1 MSLFAWGFNGS
12 GQIGRPIDTN
22 QRRLALT
29 GYCVKNP
36 ESLTLRHDPEA
47 MPAITKVA
55 CGDSHTVALTGM
67 SPSVVSYI

>member
-12 GQIGRPIDTN
+12 GQIGRPIDAN

-36 ESLTLRHDPEA
+36 DPLTFSHDPEA

-55 CGDSHTVALTGM
+55 CGDSHTVALTGTAPL
-67 SPSVVSYI
+67 SF